1 MNDIFIKRSSLP
13 VYSSQ
18 KISNGSNH
26 DLFLKAFFE
35 TDLVCI
41 ITMLDALL
49 LFKGGPTISAVEQTL
64 PEDLIYISYM
74 GIKTLN
80 QFFNYDLISTQSI
93 LNAEG
98 MRLQLFHLVVFWIYY
113 WKSHVSSSINLDNL
127 FHEVLLLLGYTSL
140 SDTRGQEML
149 RFGQGTAIIT
159 VLADLDF
166 HYYLDP
172 RYIYLLLILTLRLK
186 EILFPT
192 LISAI
197 FQDELNISILE
208 EDLSLEFL
216 KEFIENRPLE
226 LKLDPRFALE
236 NRIPSHFLA
245 EIITRH

>member
-1 MNDIFIKRSSLP
+1 MKT
-13 VYSSQ
+13 
-18 KISNGSNH
+18 
-26 DLFLKAFFE
+26 FFE

-49 LFKGGPTISAVEQTL
+49 LFKGGPTIAAVEETL

-113 WKSHVSSSINLDNL
+113 WKSHSSSSVNNL
-127 FHEVLLLLGYTSL
+127 FNEVLLLLGYTSL
-140 SDTRGQEML
+140 SDARGQEML
-149 RFGQGTAIIT
+149 RFGQGTAILT

-172 RYIYLLLILTLRLK
+172 M
-186 EILFPT
+186 
-192 LISAI
+192 
-197 FQDELNISILE
+197 
-208 EDLSLEFL
+208 
-216 KEFIENRPLE
+216 
-226 LKLDPRFALE
+226 
-236 NRIPSHFLA
+236 
-245 EIITRH
+245 